1 MIIRDLTAPE
11 IQRYVGLNEN
21 QLKRYYEPDPGL
33 FICESEKVIRRAMAA
48 GYRAESFL
56 QKDPQILSTEGRP
69 ESAWAPCFRSTGPTG
84 MSICFR
90 R

>member
-33 FICESEKVIRRAMAA
+33 FICESEKVIRRAMAT
-48 GYRAESFL
+48 GYRAESFFAEEE
-56 QKDPQILSTEGRP
+56 KTEIALLLAEDRNIP
-69 ESAWAPCFRSTGPTG
+69 VFTASHEV
-84 MSICFR
+84 M
-90 R
+90 